1 MSYAYYEHPIEC
13 PECGYH
19 THELVE
25 VPMTHDQKVLMCEGC
40 YTELLENEE
49 ILCEVTVIQQLYPLN
64 AEGVIESVKKTKKI
78 VVIDDSSGSN
88 SLGSEIISQLNQII
102 GRKR

>member
-13 PECGYH
+13 PECGYQ

-25 VPMTHDQKVLMCEGC
+25 VPIMHDQKVLMCEGC

-49 ILCEVTVIQQLYPLN
+49 CNETRKTCEKISL
-64 AEGVIESVKKTKKI
+64 ESP
-78 VVIDDSSGSN
+78 
-88 SLGSEIISQLNQII
+88 
-102 GRKR
+102 